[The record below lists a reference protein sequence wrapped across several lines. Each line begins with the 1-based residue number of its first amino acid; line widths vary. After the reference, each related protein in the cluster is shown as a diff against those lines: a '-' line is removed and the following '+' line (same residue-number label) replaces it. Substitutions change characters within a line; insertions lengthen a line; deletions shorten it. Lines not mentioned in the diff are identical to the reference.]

1 MYYHDFRV
9 MFKIICLWLVV
20 IVSHMVAGS
29 DEYPRDCLFV
39 SRQSGQDS
47 SFCGSTKQPCK
58 TLSLALRKVQDG
70 GKVCLDGRNTES
82 DPYGCALRNVT
93 SLADV
98 LDKSVTIQGWMSK
111 AHISCPYKYGLVF
124 GSTTEYGIFRLK
136 LSNLVFHNN
145 GVRLLKVG
153 CSHILISNCR
163 FINCDTAF
171 EIWKNKSLYY
181 RKSSLVISDTQFLYN
196 NISVFVQ
203 LINEHFFINISRCLF
218 KGKVGRFN
226 LTSEDRKVFGSVYVR
241 SASPWNRVRVHG
253 SISDSTFRELGHKHN
268 GFAVS
273 FRILELFSI
282 GKLSLLNVTFLNNE
296 NSLFV
301 YGGFDVQLTKV
312 TINCS
317 YGRAITAS
325 APPKL
330 NPGIVGIKVT
340 LDQCVLGNNRNG
352 IFMATN
358 VCLNCNANCSAGE
371 QYLFVKNTSIVGGNE
386 TKGSG
391 YSVNFRVKNY
401 DTRRPNFI
409 RALVFLE
416 NVTFK
421 GLHNSALYVAIQ
433 KNVRGKIVVKNCKF
447 INNSQYVYQLDERAT
462 VDIQFSDEDPPDSCS
477 RLPNH
482 KSIFLWNNSHQ
493 MPVTFE
499 DSSFEGNIG
508 IWGAL
513 NLFNGNVTL
522 KNCTFKDNLGF
533 TAGGHVY
540 MKTGYGSL
548 SIEDSTF
555 LHDPL
560 NRFSKSKNGQISST
574 GCFVHSESAGPVRIS
589 NSSFTAN
596 MNRKFNPIFTIT
608 RTSSLKVDAVTT
620 FRCPSGK
627 HMKMNEAVK
636 TEGFQFTQGNNLTI
650 CLMEL
655 SYITMFCDKCPND
668 FYSLKRGMTA
678 GLNVVKKTMCRK
690 CPHGASC
697 ESGNIE
703 ARQNFWGLPISKN
716 PPRIQFFPCPLDYC
730 ITPSHS
736 IRHPYN
742 ACYGKRSGIL
752 CGQCR
757 KGYSEALHST
767 SCKKNEKCHNHWFWV
782 ATIIYV
788 AAFAAYFV
796 FKPPILSVLYKQ
808 TLWFKELPRHDD
820 TQTLTSHEAEKET
833 HDPGYLKIIFYFYQV
848 AELLMLK
855 SPEETLHM
863 LPFIPSVIAI
873 FNFQVKTLYGS
884 IDCPF
889 PGLNVVTKELF
900 LCLKFFAI
908 LLAIG
913 FIYIIHRAASKSK
926 KISPPKL
933 TLYLAVALET
943 LLLGYETLADTT
955 LKLMHCVPMGLS
967 WRLFIDGNI
976 QCWQWWQYILIGFV
990 MVFVIP
996 LILVLFWGSLM
1007 LAKDKVSA
1015 KKFLIACAFPLPCL
1029 VLWLVRHC
1037 RKSENEDVPFIWN
1050 LEDAEEIK
1058 KVLHEAFREP
1068 SGNDSGTL
1076 YWESILTGRRF
1087 ILLTIH
1093 TFVTDSVTRFITLDM
1108 ACIMILVHHLSL
1120 RPFRD
1125 LKANIFET
1133 ISLLSL
1139 VAICTFSLAE
1149 ATYLS
1154 EGIEPAGPNQNLF
1167 HVLQWIELG
1176 ALSLVPILVCIFVA
1190 LAVLSQISRL
1200 VYHCV
1205 KLLSNFTSSRSYL
1218 NGNET
1223 LGGLS
1228 MSGQL
1233 LINCDYE
1240 EDDLQLLD

>member
-1 MYYHDFRV
+1 
-9 MFKIICLWLVV
+9 
-20 IVSHMVAGS
+20 MVCGLRS
-29 DEYPRDCLFV
+29 LCELFPNY
-39 SRQSGQDS
+39 SEQ
-47 SFCGSTKQPCK
+47 
-58 TLSLALRKVQDG
+58 
-70 GKVCLDGRNTES
+70 S

-98 LDKSVTIQGWMSK
+98 LDKSVTIQGWMLK

-124 GSTTEYGIFRLK
+124 RSTTEYGIFRLK
-136 LSNLVFHNN
+136 LYNLVFHNN

-218 KGKVGRFN
+218 KGKVGRFKV
-226 LTSEDRKVFGSVYVR
+226 TSEDRKVFGSVYVR
-241 SASPWNRVRVHG
+241 STSPWNRVRVHG
-253 SISDSTFRELGHKHN
+253 SISNSTFRELGHKHN

-273 FRILELFSI
+273 FRIFELFSI
-282 GKLSLLNVTFLNNE
+282 GMLSLLNVTFLNNE

-330 NPGIVGIKVT
+330 IPGIVGIKLT

-358 VCLNCNANCSAGE
+358 VCLNWNTNCSAGE
-371 QYLFVKNTSIVGGNE
+371 QYLFVKNTLIVGGNE

-391 YSVNFRVKNY
+391 YSVNFRVQSDDDKW
-401 DTRRPNFI
+401 RSNFI
-409 RALVFLE
+409 KAIVSLE
-416 NVTFK
+416 NVTFR
-421 GLHNSALYVAIQ
+421 GLHNSALYVAIK
-433 KNVRGKIVVKNCKF
+433 KNVLGTIWVKNCKF
-447 INNSQYVYQLDERAT
+447 INNSQYVYQLAERAT
-462 VDIQFSDEDPPDSCS
+462 VDIQFPDEGPPDSCLK
-477 RLPNH
+477 LPNQ
-482 KSIFLWNNSHQ
+482 KGRFLWNNPHQ

-499 DSSFEGNIG
+499 DSSFEGNVD

-513 NLFNGNVTL
+513 SLLNGNVAL
-522 KNCTFKDNLGF
+522 KNCTFKDNQDF
-533 TAGGHVY
+533 TAIGHVY
-540 MKTGYGSL
+540 MKTGYGRL
-548 SIEDSTF
+548 SIENSIF
-555 LHDPL
+555 LDD
-560 NRFSKSKNGQISST
+560 SKNCTEISSA
-574 GCFVHSESAGPVRIS
+574 GSFVHSESAGLVRIS

-608 RTSSLKVDAVTT
+608 RASSIKVDALTT

-627 HMKMNEAVK
+627 NMKMDEAHK
-636 TEGFQFTQGNNLTI
+636 TEKFHFSQSNNLTTCSI
-650 CLMEL
+650 EL
-655 SYITMFCDKCPND
+655 NYITMFCHKCAND

-678 GLNVVKKTMCRK
+678 GLNVVKDTLCRK
-690 CPHGASC
+690 CPYGASC
-697 ESGNIE
+697 ESGRIK
-703 ARQNFWGLPISKN
+703 AKQNFWGLPTSKD
-716 PPRIQFFPCPLDYC
+716 PSTIQFFPCPLGYC
-730 ITPSHS
+730 INPSDS
-736 IRHPYN
+736 TRHPYN
-742 ACYGKRSGIL
+742 ACYGNRSGTL
-752 CGQCR
+752 CGQCC

-767 SCKKNEKCHNHWFWV
+767 SCRKNENCHNHWFWV

-788 AAFAAYFV
+788 VAFAAYFV
-796 FKPPILSVLYKQ
+796 FKPPIFSVLNKQ
-808 TLWFKELPRHDD
+808 TLWVKELPRHDD
-820 TQTLTSHEAEKET
+820 TQTLTSREADEET
-833 HDPGYLKIIFYFYQV
+833 HDPGYLKITFYFYQV
-848 AELLMLK
+848 AGLLMLK
-855 SPEETLHM
+855 SPEETLHIM
-863 LPFIPSVIAI
+863 PLIASVIAI
-873 FNFQVKTLYGS
+873 FNFQVTTLYGS

-900 LCLKFFAI
+900 LCLKFFTI
-908 LLAIG
+908 LWAIG
-913 FIYIIHRAASKSK
+913 FIYIIHRAASKYK
-926 KISPPKL
+926 NISPPKL

-955 LKLMHCVPMGLS
+955 LKLMHCVPMGVS
-967 WRLFIDGNI
+967 WHLFIDGNI
-976 QCWQWWQYILIGFV
+976 QCWQWWQYILIGFI

-1015 KKFLIACAFPLPCL
+1015 KEFLIACAFPLPCL
-1029 VLWLVRHC
+1029 LLWLVRHC
-1037 RKSENEDVPFIWN
+1037 RKSEIEDVPFIWN

-1087 ILLTIH
+1087 ILITIH
-1093 TFVTDSVTRFITLDM
+1093 TFVTDSVTRFITLDT
-1108 ACIMILVHHLSL
+1108 ACIMILVHHLSI

-1133 ISLLSL
+1133 ISLVSL

-1154 EGIEPAGPNQNLF
+1154 EGIEPAGPTQNLF
-1167 HVLQWIELG
+1167 RVLQWIELV
-1176 ALSLVPILVCIFVA
+1176 ALSLVPVLACIFVA
-1190 LAVLSQISRL
+1190 LAVLSQILRL

-1205 KLLSNFTSSRSYL
+1205 KLLSHFTSSRSYL

-1223 LGGLS
+1223 LGGTGLS
-1228 MSGQL
+1228 MSRQL
-1233 LINCDYE
+1233 LINCDDCE
-1240 EDDLQLLD
+1240 QDDLHLPR

>member
-1 MYYHDFRV
+1 M
-9 MFKIICLWLVV
+9 
-20 IVSHMVAGS
+20 
-29 DEYPRDCLFV
+29 
-39 SRQSGQDS
+39 
-47 SFCGSTKQPCK
+47 
-58 TLSLALRKVQDG
+58 
-70 GKVCLDGRNTES
+70 
-82 DPYGCALRNVT
+82 
-93 SLADV
+93 
-98 LDKSVTIQGWMSK
+98 TIQGWMSK

-124 GSTTEYGIFRLK
+124 RSTTAYGIFRLK

-145 GVRLLKVG
+145 GVRLINVS
-153 CSHILISNCR
+153 CSHIVISNCHFR
-163 FINCDTAF
+163 NCDTAV
-171 EIWKNKSLYY
+171 ELNKSLCHS
-181 RKSSLVISDTQFLYN
+181 KSSLDVSDTEFWYN
-196 NISVFVQ
+196 NISVFVR
-203 LINEHFFINISRCLF
+203 LINESFSINISRCF
-218 KGKVGRFN
+218 FWGKFGRFN
-226 LTSEDRKVFGSVYVR
+226 VTSEDRNISGSVYVR
-241 SASPWNRVRVHG
+241 SASPSNRVRVHG
-253 SISDSTFRELGHKHN
+253 SITDSTFRELGHDRN
-268 GFAVS
+268 DFAVS
-273 FRILELFSI
+273 FQIVEFYCI
-282 GKLSLLNVTFLNNE
+282 GNLTLRNVTFLNNE

-312 TINCS
+312 TINSS

-330 NPGIVGIKVT
+330 KTDIVGINMT

-352 IFMATN
+352 IFMATR
-358 VCLNCNANCSAGE
+358 VCLNLDSKGYCSAGE
-371 QYLFVKNTSIVGGNE
+371 QRLFVKNTTIVGGNE

-391 YSVNFRVKNY
+391 YSVNFRVQNY

-421 GLHNSALYVAIQ
+421 ELHNSALYVAIQ

-447 INNSQYVYQLDERAT
+447 INNVQYVYQLGERAT
-462 VDIQFSDEDPPDSCS
+462 VDIQFSDEDPPDSCL

-499 DSSFEGNIG
+499 DSSFEGNVG

-513 NLFNGNVTL
+513 NLLNGNVTL

-560 NRFSKSKNGQISST
+560 NKFLKSKNSEISST

-596 MNRKFNPIFTIT
+596 MSRKFNPIFTIT
-608 RTSSLKVDAVTT
+608 RTSSLKVDALTT

-627 HMKMNEAVK
+627 NMKMDETNK
-636 TEGFQFTQGNNLTI
+636 TEGFQFTQGNNLTECSI
-650 CLMEL
+650 KVK
-655 SYITMFCDKCPND
+655 YITVFCDKCSND
-668 FYSLKRGMTA
+668 FYSLERGMTA
-678 GLNVVKKTMCRK
+678 GLNIVKSTMCRK
-690 CPHGASC
+690 CPFGASC
-697 ESGNIE
+697 ENGNIKSKD
-703 ARQNFWGLPISKN
+703 NFWGLPIPEN
-716 PPRIQFFPCPLDYC
+716 PSTIQFFPCPIDYC
-730 ITPSHS
+730 ISPSDS

-752 CGQCR
+752 CGQCC

-767 SCKKNEKCHNHWFWV
+767 SCRKNEKCHNHWFWV

-788 AAFAAYFV
+788 VAFAAYFV
-796 FKPPILSVLYKQ
+796 FKPPIFSVLYKQ

-820 TQTLTSHEAEKET
+820 TQTLTSREADEET
-833 HDPGYLKIIFYFYQV
+833 HDPGYLKITFYFYQV
-848 AELLMLK
+848 VELLMLK

-873 FNFQVKTLYGS
+873 FNFQVKTLYVS

-900 LCLKFFAI
+900 LCLKFFGI

-955 LKLMHCVPMGLS
+955 LKLMHCVPMGVS
-967 WRLFIDGNI
+967 WHLFIDGNI
-976 QCWQWWQYILIGFV
+976 RCWQWWQYILIGFI

-1029 VLWLVRHC
+1029 LLWLVRHC
-1037 RKSENEDVPFIWN
+1037 KKSENEDVLFIWN

-1058 KVLHEAFREP
+1058 KVLHGAFREP

-1093 TFVTDSVTRFITLDM
+1093 TFVIDSVTKFVTLDM
-1108 ACIMILVHHLSL
+1108 ACIIILVHHLSL

-1133 ISLLSL
+1133 ISLVSL

-1154 EGIEPAGPNQNLF
+1154 EGIEPDGPNQDLF
-1167 HVLQWIELG
+1167 RVFQWIELV
-1176 ALSLVPILVCIFVA
+1176 ALSLVPVLVCVLVA

-1200 VYHCV
+1200 AYHCV
-1205 KLLSNFTSSRSYL
+1205 KLLSHFSSSRSYL

-1223 LGGLS
+1223 LGSLS
-1228 MSGQL
+1228 ISRQL
-1233 LINCDYE
+1233 LINCDDWE
-1240 EDDLQLLD
+1240 QDDLQLFD